1 MRPALY
7 RVKRGQTLAQVART
21 FGVTP
26 RLLAAGNALKSE
38 LSEGELLVIP
48 PEGNVYLVRGG
59 ESMALLCGSPDR
71 FEKKNAT
78 RCLYPGQE
86 VLL

>member
-7 RVKRGQTLAQVART
+7 RVKRGQTLVQVART

-26 RLLAAGNALKSE
+26 RLLAAVNALKSE

-48 PEGNVYLVRGG
+48 PEGNVYRVRGG
-59 ESMALLCGSPDR
+59 ESKALLCGSPER
-71 FEKKNAT
+71 FETKNAT